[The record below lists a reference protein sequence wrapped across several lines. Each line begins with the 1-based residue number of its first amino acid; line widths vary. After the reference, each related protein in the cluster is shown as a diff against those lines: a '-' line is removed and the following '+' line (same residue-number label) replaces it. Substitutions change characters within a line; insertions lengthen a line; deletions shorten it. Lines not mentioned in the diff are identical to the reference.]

1 MGSSGGILAIIEIT
15 PDHFLIGLI
24 IDYDIAGLIKIR
36 IPVESFFSFVD
47 SSDWHFYLGTRQD
60 PVSVSV
66 LDIIKATGYLM
77 IKGNGLPALPAKHLP
92 EITGFAIGAGAAA
105 SFTWGDTDIGL
116 YLRIA
121 GSFDAVIGFD
131 PFILAGE
138 FELSGELRLFIISID
153 ASAELDILVVGH
165 TGSFSTHIHGEACGH
180 VDFFFFSIEG
190 CVSIT
195 IGPDNAKPD
204 LFNLVQKLSIKSR
217 SPALL
222 VGTGVDKPIDTSLG
236 EGRQQDG
243 QPGGDAFNH
252 LPIVPIDSILVL
264 GVALPPIADGLKFAG
279 ADVTGTTGQAPGTF
293 VQRGSENYSYTLTSV
308 TLERSDGGVALLGSN
323 APATWWTPG
332 NSSDA
337 NVNAQL
343 ALLTWEPDPATK
355 AIEKTSSARSRSARN
370 GAPSARTRRRR
381 RGYYGHF

>member
-1 MGSSGGILAIIEIT
+1 MGSSAGILAIIEIT

-236 EGRQQDG
+236 EGLQQDG
-243 QPGGDAFNH
+243 QPGWRRVQPSTDRADRQHPGARR
-252 LPIVPIDSILVL
+252 
-264 GVALPPIADGLKFAG
+264 GIA
-279 ADVTGTTGQAPGTF
+279 ADRRRA
-293 VQRGSENYSYTLTSV
+293 E
-308 TLERSDGGVALLGSN
+308 
-323 APATWWTPG
+323 
-332 NSSDA
+332 
-337 NVNAQL
+337 
-343 ALLTWEPDPATK
+343 
-355 AIEKTSSARSRSARN
+355 I
-370 GAPSARTRRRR
+370 RRRR
-381 RGYYGHF
+381 RDRHNRPSAGDLRPARLGELFLHADLRHLGAL